1 MYFLYD
7 LLSNYWNLLL
17 PSFIYDIL
25 SYLVTENSEP
35 KVDNIFYIS
44 SILILSII
52 TLILNSIFLKIF
64 KSVDL
69 KNKIFEDNIQIISY
83 LYLFFPL
90 GLFIFPIV
98 SSIFNIK
105 LWKYWKN
112 ILIGSF
118 IYCLYFWLYDFSYLR
133 YNIIWISIIHFFPL
147 FILFF
152 LIWKSFWLIKN
163 IFKNI
168 LIILLVLVFFTQP
181 FYKNWFYEK
190 NNSSTNQSICYDREQ
205 YSWPCFKIFKGF
217 FKF

>member
-1 MYFLYD
+1 MDKHFSSVQTREQQGQLKPD
-7 LLSNYWNLLL
+7 DESTLI
-17 PSFIYDIL
+17 FQIFIIYDIL

-52 TLILNSIFLKIF
+52 TIILNSIFLKIF

-105 LWKYWKN
+105 L
-112 ILIGSF
+112 
-118 IYCLYFWLYDFSYLR
+118 
-133 YNIIWISIIHFFPL
+133 
-147 FILFF
+147 
-152 LIWKSFWLIKN
+152 
-163 IFKNI
+163 
-168 LIILLVLVFFTQP
+168 
-181 FYKNWFYEK
+181 
-190 NNSSTNQSICYDREQ
+190 
-205 YSWPCFKIFKGF
+205 
-217 FKF
+217 